1 MILRF
6 AALLLLQFATA
17 NISSAQQANS
27 DSSTKDPHE
36 VQPERPTVAT
46 HAGTVAPGWIE
57 IEVGGERDH
66 YSDGD
71 NTLSFPT
78 VVKIG
83 VFPRAQVNV
92 IASALVG
99 TVSNPSARGIGDVT
113 LGLKYRL
120 LDAATIVNDF
130 AILPSVK
137 FPSASVAR
145 GLGSGTTDVSLLLIS
160 SRSVGAT
167 DVDIN
172 LGATQHFGADANTPT
187 ISTLWTFSAGFP
199 VTGRLGCAA
208 EVYGFPGTAG
218 PGGAKEI
225 IAILAGPTWQPV
237 KWLAADAGII
247 EPVKGPQ
254 PRAFYAGLVWNVGK
268 IW

>member
-1 MILRF
+1 MRLRDVGF
-6 AALLLLQFATA
+6 LLLVFATPH
-17 NISSAQQANS
+17 ITSAQQPES

-46 HAGTVAPGWIE
+46 HAGTVATGWLE
-57 IEVGGERDH
+57 IELGGERDH

-78 VVKIG
+78 NIKIG
-83 VFPRAQVNV
+83 VFPRGQVNL
-92 IASALVG
+92 IASGLFG
-99 TVSNPSARGIGDVT
+99 TMSNPSAKGIGDVT

-120 LDAATIVNDF
+120 LEAATIVNDF

-160 SRSVGAT
+160 SRSVGPA

-172 LGATQHFGADANTPT
+172 VGATQHFGGGADTPK
-187 ISTLWTFSAGFP
+187 ISTLWTVSAGFP
-199 VTGRLGCAA
+199 VTGRLGWAA
-208 EVYGFPGTAG
+208 ELYGFPGTS
-218 PGGAKEI
+218 GANGAREI
-225 IAILAGPTWQPV
+225 VAILTGPTWQPM
-237 KWLAADAGII
+237 KWLATDAGII

-268 IW
+268 IR

>member
-1 MILRF
+1 MILRY
-6 AALLLLQFATA
+6 AAFLLLLFATPD
-17 NISSAQQANS
+17 IGSAQQPES
-27 DSSTKDPHE
+27 DSSAKDPHE

-46 HAGTVAPGWIE
+46 HAGTVAPGWVEIE
-57 IEVGGERDH
+57 IGGERDH
-66 YSDGD
+66 NSDGT

-78 VVKIG
+78 NVKIG

-92 IASALVG
+92 IVSGLVG
-99 TVSNPSARGIGDVT
+99 TVSNTSARGIGDVT

-120 LDAATIVNDF
+120 LEDATIVSDF

-172 LGATQHFGADANTPT
+172 VGGTQHFGGDGNTPT
-187 ISTLWTFSAGFP
+187 ISTLWTVSAGFP
-199 VTGRLGCAA
+199 VTGRLGWTA

-225 IAILAGPTWQPV
+225 VAILGGPTWQPL
-237 KWLAADAGII
+237 KWLATDAGII

-268 IW
+268 IR

>member
-1 MILRF
+1 MRLQDVAF
-6 AALLLLQFATA
+6 LLLVIATP
-17 NISSAQQANS
+17 NIICAQQPES
-27 DSSTKDPHE
+27 DSSARDPHE

-46 HAGTVAPGWIE
+46 HAGTVAPGWVEIE
-57 IEVGGERDH
+57 IGGERDH
-66 YSDGD
+66 YSDGN

-78 VVKIG
+78 NVKIG
-83 VFPRAQVNV
+83 VFPRGQVNL
-92 IASALVG
+92 IASGLFG
-99 TVSNPSARGIGDVT
+99 TTSNSSARGIGDIT

-120 LDAATIVNDF
+120 LEASPIVNDF

-145 GLGSGTTDVSLLLIS
+145 GLGSGTTDASLLLIS
-160 SRSVGAT
+160 SRSVGPA

-172 LGATQHFGADANTPT
+172 VGATRHFGGDANTPKT
-187 ISTLWTFSAGFP
+187 STLWTVSAGFP
-199 VTGRLGCAA
+199 VAGRLGWAA

-218 PGGAKEI
+218 PDGAREI
-225 IAILAGPTWQPV
+225 VAILTGPTWQPV
-237 KWLAADAGII
+237 KWFGTDAGII